1 MPKVPTCYYLSGSK
15 KDMSIPA
22 QQHLTSLEY
31 LEWERCQE
39 SKHEYLNGDIF
50 AMTGASRKH
59 NLITAN
65 LLAGLHTQLRHKPC
79 EIYSSDMRVK
89 VSPTGLYTYPDIVV
103 VCGEPQFEDTLLDT
117 LLNPLLI
124 VEVLS
129 RSTEN
134 YDRGK
139 KFSYYRRL
147 SSLQEYLLVAQDQYQ
162 VEHYVRQPDEAWL
175 LREYQHPENQL
186 QFTILNCK
194 LSLAE
199 IYEKVI

>member
-1 MPKVPTCYYLSGSK
+1 
-15 KDMSIPA
+15 MSTPA
-22 QQHLTSLEY
+22 QRHLTSLEY

-39 SKHEYLNGDIF
+39 SKHEYFNGDIF

-65 LLAGLHTQLRHKPC
+65 LLAGLYTRLRHKPC

-89 VSPTGLYTYPDIVV
+89 VSLTGLYTYPDIVV
-103 VCGEPQFEDTLLDT
+103 VCGEPQFEDAILDT
-117 LLNPLLI
+117 LLNPILI

-129 RSTEN
+129 HSTEN

-139 KFSYYRRL
+139 KFGHYRRL
-147 SSLQEYLLVAQDQYQ
+147 PSLQEYLLVAQDQCQ

-175 LREYQHPENQL
+175 LREYKHPEDLL
-186 QFTILNCK
+186 QFIALNCE

-199 IYEKVI
+199 IYERVI

>member
-1 MPKVPTCYYLSGSK
+1 
-15 KDMSIPA
+15 MSIPA
-22 QQHLTSLEY
+22 QHLTSLEY

-50 AMTGASRKH
+50 AMIGASRKH

-89 VSPTGLYTYPDIVV
+89 VSSTGLYTYPDIVV
-103 VCGEPQFEDTLLDT
+103 VCGEPQFDDALLDT
-117 LLNPLLI
+117 LLNPILI

-129 RSTEN
+129 HSTEN

-139 KFSYYRRL
+139 KFGHYRRL
-147 SSLQEYLLVAQDQYQ
+147 PSLQEYLLVGQDQCQ

-175 LREYQHPENQL
+175 LREYQHPEDSL
-186 QFTILNCK
+186 QFIALNCE

-199 IYEKVI
+199 IYERVI

>member
-1 MPKVPTCYYLSGSK
+1 
-15 KDMSIPA
+15 MSIQA
-22 QQHLTSLEY
+22 QLHMTSPEY

-39 SKHEYLNGDIF
+39 SKHEYFNGDVF

-65 LLAGLHTQLRHKPC
+65 LLAGLHTQLRNKPC

-103 VCGEPQFEDTLLDT
+103 VCGEPQFEDAILDT
-117 LLNPLLI
+117 LLNPILI
-124 VEVLS
+124 VEVLPH
-129 RSTEN
+129 STEN
-134 YDRGK
+134 YDCGR
-139 KFSYYRRL
+139 KFGHYRCL
-147 SSLQEYLLVAQDQYQ
+147 PSLQEYLLVAQDQCQ

-175 LREYQHPENQL
+175 LREYQHPEDQL
-186 QFTILNCK
+186 QITVLNCE

-199 IYEKVI
+199 MYEKVIW

>member
-1 MPKVPTCYYLSGSK
+1 
-15 KDMSIPA
+15 MSIPA
-22 QQHLTSLEY
+22 QRYMTSPEY

-39 SKHEYLNGDIF
+39 NKHEYLNGDIV

-65 LLAGLHTQLRHKPC
+65 LLAGLHLQLRNKPC

-89 VSPTGLYTYPDIVV
+89 ISSTGLYTYPDIVV
-103 VCGEPQFEDTLLDT
+103 AGGEPQFEDAILDT
-117 LLNPLLI
+117 LLNPIVI

-129 RSTEN
+129 HSTEN

-139 KFSYYRRL
+139 KFSHYRSL
-147 SSLQEYLLVAQDQYQ
+147 LSLQEYLLVAQDQFQ
-162 VEHYVRQPDEAWL
+162 VEHYIRQPDEAWL
-175 LREYQHPENQL
+175 LREYKQPEDQL
-186 QFTILNCK
+186 RFTVLNCK
-194 LSLAE
+194 LSLTE

>member
-1 MPKVPTCYYLSGSK
+1 MKLSLAYFILNRLK

-79 EIYSSDMRVK
+79 EIYSSDMRQGQ
-89 VSPTGLYTYPDIVV
+89 PIGLYTYPVFIIV
-103 VCGEPQFEDTLLDT
+103 VCGEPS
-117 LLNPLLI
+117 
-124 VEVLS
+124 V
-129 RSTEN
+129 
-134 YDRGK
+134 
-139 KFSYYRRL
+139 
-147 SSLQEYLLVAQDQYQ
+147 
-162 VEHYVRQPDEAWL
+162 
-175 LREYQHPENQL
+175 
-186 QFTILNCK
+186 C
-194 LSLAE
+194 
-199 IYEKVI
+199 